1 MITEAQAKKPIG
13 CAIYLELEKH
23 PAVTQVLLMPEGL
36 SSQGHSVASSMWRRR
51 ISPIQPRKA
60 WRQIS
65 NTQSYARARTV
76 HPGSTLGMPTPD
88 ESARQVLSFAAPLV
102 HGLVTSGWKVR
113 KEPIIVEVS
122 HEDLDDVRLSKTPYK
137 VFGRVWKSRKA
148 LGFPKD
154 FIEKPES

>member
-1 MITEAQAKKPIG
+1 MTNINDKKPVG
-13 CAIYLELEKH
+13 CAVYLELEKH

-36 SSQGHSVASSMWRRR
+36 TSKGHTVQFSMWRRR

-65 NTQSYARARTV
+65 GPRHTAATASTPEHKDEQARMLLMFTN
-76 HPGSTLGMPTPD
+76 
-88 ESARQVLSFAAPLV
+88 PLI
-102 HGLVTSGWKVR
+102 HGLVTAGWKLR
-113 KEPIIVEVS
+113 KEAIVVEVS
-122 HEDLDDVRLSKTPYK
+122 HEDLEDVRLSKTPYK

-154 FIEKPES
+154 FIEKPE